1 MLRSNPSVVERLY
14 SRAGREHRA
23 VLFSFCPAGS
33 PKAVNL
39 LECQSANTLIGK
51 SKRTSFN
58 MFTLRTFA
66 ETIGL
71 AE

>member
-14 SRAGREHRA
+14 SRTGREHRA
-23 VLFSFCPAGS
+23 VLFSSCPAGS
-33 PKAVNL
+33 PKAINL
-39 LECQSANTLIGK
+39 LECQPADTLIGT
-51 SKRTSFN
+51 SKYTSIN
-58 MFTLRTFA
+58 MFTLHTFA

>member
-1 MLRSNPSVVERLY
+1 MLRSNPSVVERLH
-14 SRAGREHRA
+14 SRAGRGNRSA
-23 VLFSFCPAGS
+23 LFSFCPAGS

-39 LECQSANTLIGK
+39 LECQSADVLIGK
-51 SKRTSFN
+51 SKHTSFN
-58 MFTLRTFA
+58 MFTLGTFA